1 MDKVKLKNLV
11 FLSIAFTFFQLSAQT
26 KNDNFSEAHAFPIS
40 QSHVRSPQTFSPT
53 AQIFSN
59 PQLRDPFITQ
69 FDGYFHAHAIV
80 NETFLNDNIHLI
92 QSRYNDPE
100 NSNHHIVHLK
110 FTAENWSQI
119 AEHTGLI
126 YVDVS
131 SRLNSPKPLN
141 DTARI
146 HSRVDKAENG
156 ISNGLSQNYTG
167 KGVIVGIVDIGFQ
180 TDHPT
185 FYSPDGKN
193 YRIRRF
199 WNQQKSGNP
208 PNLFPYGTEYKD
220 SMSIS
225 SAIDDD
231 GAHGTH
237 VAGIAAGSGLGSP
250 NLKYR
255 GMAPESDIVM
265 VGIKYANDTL
275 GGSGLGDYVVA
286 NPTIIDGYNY
296 IFKYAELQNKP
307 SVCNLSW
314 GMHTG
319 PHDGTSLFDRT
330 VRAIT
335 GSGRIIVGAA
345 GNDGRNQMHTHQ
357 NLNGD
362 TAYTLV
368 VDNNRKD
375 YPHENIYMDIWGGV
389 TNGSGDKLKIQ
400 ISLVDTLGN
409 TILNSPWNLAGDCVN
424 CGAYK
429 AVYKNGKDTL
439 SIIITEQN
447 YPFNGKSNFLVIA
460 EHNRPYNGYIRLGV
474 TSSGEF
480 NAWNSGQA
488 YRWTSGHFWK
498 GHKGQSFGKKFIEGT
513 PEGSVGEN
521 GGSGTHTLTAG
532 AYINRNEWTNY
543 KGEYFNQPWNIVGDI
558 AGFSSRGPMPKSL
571 THPNGRIKPDI
582 IAPGQSITSAL
593 HRRQV
598 PGWLNNELMYKTQY
612 NGNDVYWAMFSG
624 TSMAA
629 PHTTGIVALYLQANE
644 WLTPEEI
651 RSLWRLTAR
660 KDQFTTKDSNGNSGY
675 GKIDAFETLKI
686 IDQYANIPKQHLH
699 EGWVYFVNGN
709 DQLVI
714 SNIKHP
720 GGTVVS
726 IYNGNGQIILNRQL
740 TINENKI
747 DIRDVSPGVYII
759 KIEDFMGNPLMSG
772 KFIK

>member
-1 MDKVKLKNLV
+1 MHIFKVK
-11 FLSIAFTFFQLSAQT
+11 FLLFIILTLTSTTVIAQSSTKPSAPIEQRSKANQT
-26 KNDNFSEAHAFPIS
+26 L
-40 QSHVRSPQTFSPT
+40 SPT
-53 AQIFSN
+53 AQLLIN
-59 PQLRDPFITQ
+59 PELRDPFIPKFQ
-69 FDGYFHAHAIV
+69 GKFHAQAIV
-80 NETFLNDNIHLI
+80 NELFISENNEFIVTRI
-92 QSRYNDPE
+92 QDPE
-100 NSNHHIVHLK
+100 IAEYSIVHLK
-110 FTAENWSQI
+110 FDENNINQI
-119 AEHTGLI
+119 IHHPGLV
-126 YVDVS
+126 YLEVS
-131 SRLNSPKPLN
+131 SKLNSPKPLN

-156 ISNGLSQNYTG
+156 LNNGLSQNYTG
-167 KGVIVGIVDIGFQ
+167 KGVVVGIVDIGFQ

-193 YRIRRF
+193 YRVQRF
-199 WNQQKSGNP
+199 WNQQKQGNP
-208 PNLFPYGTEYKD
+208 PSLFNYGTEYLD
-220 SMSIS
+220 STNIA

-255 GMAPESDIVM
+255 GMAPESEIVM

-296 IFKYAELQNKP
+296 VFKYAELHNKP

-319 PHDGTSLFDRT
+319 PHDGTSLFDRS
-330 VRAIT
+330 VKSIT
-335 GSGRIIVGAA
+335 GSGRIVVGAA
-345 GNDGRNQMHTHQ
+345 GNDGRNQMHIHQ
-357 NLNGD
+357 TLNGD
-362 TAYTLV
+362 TAYTLA

-375 YPHENIYMDIWGGV
+375 FVHENIYMDIWGGV
-389 TNGSGDKLKIQ
+389 SNGSGDKIKIQ
-400 ISLVDTLGN
+400 LNLVDTFGN
-409 TILNSPWNLAGDCVN
+409 VLINTPWNLAGDCVN

-429 AVYKNGKDTL
+429 QMYTHDKDTL
-439 SIIITEQN
+439 SIIFTEQN

-460 EHNRPYNGYIRLGV
+460 EHNRPGNGYIRLGI
-474 TSSGEF
+474 TSTGEF

-498 GHKGQSFGKKFIEGT
+498 GHKSQSFGKKFIEGT
-513 PEGSVGEN
+513 AEGSVGEN

-532 AYINRNEWTNY
+532 AYINRNTWTNY

-558 AGFSSRGPMPKSL
+558 AGFSSRGPMPKSI

-629 PHTTGIVALYLQANE
+629 PHSTGIVALYLQANE
-644 WLTPEEI
+644 WLTPLEI
-651 RSLWRLTAR
+651 RNLWRLTAR
-660 KDQFTTKDSNGNSGY
+660 KDQYTTNDSNGNSGY

-686 IDQYANIPKQHLH
+686 IDQYAAIPKNQLKQ
-699 EGWVYFVNGN
+699 GWTYFVN
-709 DQLVI
+709 DREELVI
-714 SNIKHP
+714 SNIKMEWD
-720 GGTVVS
+720 GS
-726 IYNGNGQIILNRQL
+726 ICIYNANGQILVKQHLPKTVTSVNISDLSSGIYFLSVQD
-740 TINENKI
+740 K
-747 DIRDVSPGVYII
+747 SGVDLF
-759 KIEDFMGNPLMSG
+759 KG

>member
-1 MDKVKLKNLV
+1 MHKIKIKILLILINL
-11 FLSIAFTFFQLSAQT
+11 LSVTQL
-26 KNDNFSEAHAFPIS
+26 IS
-40 QSHVRSPQTFSPT
+40 QYSSFHSNGITPRSRAVQILSPT
-53 AQIFSN
+53 AQLFEN
-59 PQLRDPFITQ
+59 LELRNQFIPK
-69 FDGYFHAHAIV
+69 FDGKYHGQAIV
-80 NETFLNDNIHLI
+80 NELFKSDNSELI
-92 QSRYNDPE
+92 MSSIIDPE
-100 NSNHHIVHLK
+100 NVDQYIVHLA
-110 FTAENWSQI
+110 FIEQGFYQI
-119 AEHTGLI
+119 INHPGLI
-126 YVDVS
+126 YLDVS
-131 SRLNSPKPLN
+131 SKLNSPKPLN

-156 ISNGLSQNYTG
+156 IANGLSQNYTG
-167 KGVIVGIVDIGFQ
+167 KDVIVGIVDIGFQ

-193 YRIRRF
+193 YRIKRF
-199 WNQQKSGNP
+199 WNQQKSGNAP
-208 PNLFPYGTEYKD
+208 SLFTYGTEYSD
-220 SMSIS
+220 SNGIA

-255 GMAPESDIVM
+255 GMAPESEIVM

-275 GGSGLGDYVVA
+275 GGSGLGDYIVA

-296 IFKYAELQNKP
+296 IFKYAELHNKP

-319 PHDGTSLFDRT
+319 PHDGTSLFDRS
-330 VRAIT
+330 VKSIT

-345 GNDGRNQMHTHQ
+345 GNDGRNQMHINQT
-357 NLNGD
+357 LNGD
-362 TAYTLV
+362 TAYSLV

-375 YPHENIYMDIWGGV
+375 FPHENIYMDIWGGIS
-389 TNGSGDKLKIQ
+389 NGSGDKLKIQ
-400 ISLVDTLGN
+400 LNLVDTFGN
-409 TILNSPWNLAGDCVN
+409 VIINTPWNLAGDCVN
-424 CGAYK
+424 CGAYRQL
-429 AVYKNGKDTL
+429 YINGKDTL
-439 SIIITEQN
+439 SVILTEQN

-474 TSSGEF
+474 TSTGEF

-498 GHKGQSFGKKFIEGT
+498 GHKSQSFGKNFIEGT

-644 WLTPEEI
+644 WLTPLEI
-651 RSLWRLTAR
+651 RNLWRLTAR
-660 KDQFTTKDSNGNSGY
+660 KDKYTTNDSNGNSGY
-675 GKIDAFETLKI
+675 GKVDAFETLKI
-686 IDQYANIPKQHLH
+686 IDQYASIPKSQMRQ
-699 EGWVYFVNGN
+699 GWVY
-709 DQLVI
+709 
-714 SNIKHP
+714 
-720 GGTVVS
+720 
-726 IYNGNGQIILNRQL
+726 Y
-740 TINENKI
+740 INENQELVVSNINNEMEKNI
-747 DIRDVSPGVYII
+747 EIYNCNGQLLTHHKLPIGSNFVDISYLNTGVYFIRI
-759 KIEDFMGNPLMSG
+759 KDSVGSQILTG
-772 KFIK
+772 KIVK

>member
-1 MDKVKLKNLV
+1 MHIFKVK
-11 FLSIAFTFFQLSAQT
+11 FLLFIILTLTSTTVIAQSSTKPSAPIEQRSKANQT
-26 KNDNFSEAHAFPIS
+26 L
-40 QSHVRSPQTFSPT
+40 SPT
-53 AQIFSN
+53 AQLLIN
-59 PQLRDPFITQ
+59 PELRDPFIPKFQ
-69 FDGYFHAHAIV
+69 GKFHAQAIV
-80 NETFLNDNIHLI
+80 NELFISENNEFIVTRI
-92 QSRYNDPE
+92 QDPE
-100 NSNHHIVHLK
+100 IAEYSIVHLK
-110 FTAENWSQI
+110 FDENNINQI
-119 AEHTGLI
+119 IHHPGLV
-126 YVDVS
+126 YLEVS
-131 SRLNSPKPLN
+131 SKLNSPKPLN

-156 ISNGLSQNYTG
+156 LNNGLSQNYTG

-193 YRIRRF
+193 YRVQRF
-199 WNQQKSGNP
+199 WNQQKQGNP
-208 PNLFPYGTEYKD
+208 PSLFNYGTEYLD
-220 SMSIS
+220 STNIA

-255 GMAPESDIVM
+255 GMAPESEIVM

-296 IFKYAELQNKP
+296 VFKYAELHNKP

-319 PHDGTSLFDRT
+319 PHDGTSLFDRS
-330 VRAIT
+330 VKSIT
-335 GSGRIIVGAA
+335 GSGRIVVGAA
-345 GNDGRNQMHTHQ
+345 GNDGRNQMHIHQ
-357 NLNGD
+357 TLNGD
-362 TAYTLV
+362 TAYTLA

-375 YPHENIYMDIWGGV
+375 FVHENIYMDIWGGV
-389 TNGSGDKLKIQ
+389 SNGSGDKIKIQ
-400 ISLVDTLGN
+400 LNLVDTFGN
-409 TILNSPWNLAGDCVN
+409 VLINTPWNLAGDCVN

-429 AVYKNGKDTL
+429 QMYTHDKDTL
-439 SIIITEQN
+439 SIIFTEQN

-460 EHNRPYNGYIRLGV
+460 EHNRPGNGYIRLGI
-474 TSSGEF
+474 TSTGEF

-498 GHKGQSFGKKFIEGT
+498 GHKSQSFGKKFIEGT
-513 PEGSVGEN
+513 AEGSVGEN

-532 AYINRNEWTNY
+532 AYINRNTWTNY

-558 AGFSSRGPMPKSL
+558 AGFSSRGPMPKSI

-629 PHTTGIVALYLQANE
+629 PHSTGIVALYLQANE
-644 WLTPEEI
+644 WLTPLEI
-651 RSLWRLTAR
+651 RNLWRLTAR
-660 KDQFTTKDSNGNSGY
+660 KDQYTTNDSNGNSGY

-686 IDQYANIPKQHLH
+686 IDQYAAIPKNQLKQ
-699 EGWVYFVNGN
+699 GWTYFVN
-709 DQLVI
+709 DREELVI
-714 SNIKHP
+714 SNIKMEWD
-720 GGTVVS
+720 GS
-726 IYNGNGQIILNRQL
+726 ICIYNANGQPLLKQHLPKNM
-740 TINENKI
+740 TSV
-747 DIRDVSPGVYII
+747 DISDLSSGIYFLSVQDKSGVDLF
-759 KIEDFMGNPLMSG
+759 KG

>member
-1 MDKVKLKNLV
+1 MHIFKVK
-11 FLSIAFTFFQLSAQT
+11 FLLFIVLTLTSSTGIAQSFTKLSPPIELRSKANQT
-26 KNDNFSEAHAFPIS
+26 L
-40 QSHVRSPQTFSPT
+40 SPT
-53 AQIFSN
+53 AQLLIN
-59 PQLRDPFITQ
+59 PELRDAFIPKFQ
-69 FDGYFHAHAIV
+69 GKFHAQAIV
-80 NETFLNDNIHLI
+80 NELFISENTEFIVTRI
-92 QSRYNDPE
+92 QDPE
-100 NSNHHIVHLK
+100 IVEYSIVHLK
-110 FTAENWSQI
+110 FDENNINQI
-119 AEHTGLI
+119 IHHPGLV
-126 YVDVS
+126 YLEVS
-131 SRLNSPKPLN
+131 SKLNSPKPLN

-156 ISNGLSQNYTG
+156 LINGLSQNYTG
-167 KGVIVGIVDIGFQ
+167 KGVVVGIVDIGFQ

-193 YRIRRF
+193 YRVQRF
-199 WNQQKSGNP
+199 WNQQKLGNP
-208 PNLFPYGTEYKD
+208 PSLFNYGTEYLD
-220 SMSIS
+220 STNIA

-255 GMAPESDIVM
+255 GMAPESEIVM

-296 IFKYAELQNKP
+296 VFKYAELHNKP

-319 PHDGTSLFDRT
+319 PHDGTSLFDRS
-330 VRAIT
+330 VKSIT
-335 GSGRIIVGAA
+335 GSGRIVVGAA
-345 GNDGRNQMHTHQ
+345 GNDGRNQMHIHQ
-357 NLNGD
+357 TLNGD
-362 TAYTLV
+362 TAYTLA

-375 YPHENIYMDIWGGV
+375 FVHENIYMDIWGGV
-389 TNGSGDKLKIQ
+389 SNGSGDKIKIQ
-400 ISLVDTLGN
+400 LNLVDTFGN
-409 TILNSPWNLAGDCVN
+409 VLINTPWNLAGDCVN

-429 AVYKNGKDTL
+429 QMYTHDKDTL
-439 SIIITEQN
+439 SIIFTEQN

-460 EHNRPYNGYIRLGV
+460 EHNRPGNGYIRLGI
-474 TSSGEF
+474 TSTGEF

-488 YRWTSGHFWK
+488 YRWTSGHFWN
-498 GHKGQSFGKKFIEGT
+498 GHKSLSFGKKFIEGT
-513 PEGSVGEN
+513 AEGSVGEN

-532 AYINRNEWTNY
+532 AYINRNSWINY

-558 AGFSSRGPMPKSL
+558 AGFSSRGPMPKSI

-644 WLTPEEI
+644 WLTPLEI
-651 RSLWRLTAR
+651 RNLWRLTAR
-660 KDQFTTKDSNGNSGY
+660 KDQYTTNDSNGNSGY

-686 IDQYANIPKQHLH
+686 IDQYAAIPKNQMKQ
-699 EGWVYFVNGN
+699 GWTYFVN
-709 DQLVI
+709 DREELVI
-714 SNIKHP
+714 SNIKMEWER
-720 GGTVVS
+720 S
-726 IYNGNGQIILNRQL
+726 ICIYNANGQLLLKQHLPKNM
-740 TINENKI
+740 TSV
-747 DIRDVSPGVYII
+747 DISDLSSGIYFLSVQDKSGVDLL
-759 KIEDFMGNPLMSG
+759 KG
-772 KFIK
+772 KFVK

>member
-1 MDKVKLKNLV
+1 MHIFKVK
-11 FLSIAFTFFQLSAQT
+11 FLLFIILTLTSTTVIAQSSTKPSAPIEQRSKANQT
-26 KNDNFSEAHAFPIS
+26 L
-40 QSHVRSPQTFSPT
+40 SPT
-53 AQIFSN
+53 AQLLIN
-59 PQLRDPFITQ
+59 PELRDPFIAKFQ
-69 FDGYFHAHAIV
+69 GKFHAQAIV
-80 NETFLNDNIHLI
+80 NELFISENTEFIVTRI
-92 QSRYNDPE
+92 QDPE
-100 NSNHHIVHLK
+100 IAEYSIVHLK
-110 FTAENWSQI
+110 FDENNINQI
-119 AEHTGLI
+119 IHHPGLV
-126 YVDVS
+126 YLEVS
-131 SRLNSPKPLN
+131 SKLNSPKPLN

-156 ISNGLSQNYTG
+156 LNNGLSQNYTG
-167 KGVIVGIVDIGFQ
+167 KGVVVGIVDIGFQ

-193 YRIRRF
+193 YRVQRF
-199 WNQQKSGNP
+199 WNQQKQGNP
-208 PNLFPYGTEYKD
+208 PSLFNYGTEYLD
-220 SMSIS
+220 STNIA

-255 GMAPESDIVM
+255 GMAPESEIVM

-296 IFKYAELQNKP
+296 VFKYAELHNKP

-319 PHDGTSLFDRT
+319 PHDGTSLFDRS
-330 VRAIT
+330 VKSIT
-335 GSGRIIVGAA
+335 GSGRIVVGAA
-345 GNDGRNQMHTHQ
+345 GNDGRNQMHIHQ
-357 NLNGD
+357 TLNGD
-362 TAYTLV
+362 TSYTLA

-375 YPHENIYMDIWGGV
+375 FVHENIYMDIWGGV
-389 TNGSGDKLKIQ
+389 SNGSGDKIKIQ
-400 ISLVDTLGN
+400 LNLVDTFGN
-409 TILNSPWNLAGDCVN
+409 VLINTPWNLAGDCVN

-429 AVYKNGKDTL
+429 QMYTHDKDTL
-439 SIIITEQN
+439 SIIFTEQN

-460 EHNRPYNGYIRLGV
+460 EHNRPGNGYIRLGI
-474 TSSGEF
+474 TSTGEF

-488 YRWTSGHFWK
+488 YRWTSGHFWR
-498 GHKGQSFGKKFIEGT
+498 GHKSQSFGKKFIEGT
-513 PEGSVGEN
+513 AEGSVGEN

-532 AYINRNEWTNY
+532 AYINRNTWTNY

-558 AGFSSRGPMPKSL
+558 AGFSSRGPMPKSI

-629 PHTTGIVALYLQANE
+629 PHSTGIVALYLQANE
-644 WLTPEEI
+644 WLTPLEI
-651 RSLWRLTAR
+651 RNLWRLTAR
-660 KDQFTTKDSNGNSGY
+660 KDQYTTNDSNGNSGY

-686 IDQYANIPKQHLH
+686 IDQYAAIPKNQLKQ
-699 EGWVYFVNGN
+699 GWTYFVN
-709 DQLVI
+709 DREELVI
-714 SNIKHP
+714 SNIKMEWD
-720 GGTVVS
+720 GS
-726 IYNGNGQIILNRQL
+726 ICIYNANGQILVKQHL
-740 TINENKI
+740 PKTVTSV
-747 DIRDVSPGVYII
+747 DISDLSSGIYFLSVQDKSGVDLF
-759 KIEDFMGNPLMSG
+759 KG